1 MLLPFHLA
9 WLGGDNPE
17 GPARSTE
24 GWGEVLGL
32 LGGLL
37 STPSHLHT
45 PSHTEATQGSTSLL
59 YLSQHGV
66 QGNVSTGH
74 PVASYAPWWLGA
86 HMRVQAQTTNMRS
99 QVRVASV
106 ARLSVLTG

>member
-1 MLLPFHLA
+1 M
-9 WLGGDNPE
+9 
-17 GPARSTE
+17 
-24 GWGEVLGL
+24 GL
-32 LGGLL
+32 LRALV

-45 PSHTEATQGSTSLL
+45 PSHTEATQGSTGLL
-59 YLSQHGV
+59 YLSQRGV

-74 PVASYAPWWLGA
+74 PVSSHAPWWLGA
-86 HMRVQAQTTNMRS
+86 HMHVQAQTMSVRS